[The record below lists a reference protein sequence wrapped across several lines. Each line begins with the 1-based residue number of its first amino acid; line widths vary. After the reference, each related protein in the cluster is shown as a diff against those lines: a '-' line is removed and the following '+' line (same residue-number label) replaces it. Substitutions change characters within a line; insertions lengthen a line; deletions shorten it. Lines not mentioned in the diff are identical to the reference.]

1 MFLFSTS
8 HVSSS
13 GSATTT
19 VSEVEERRIQVLSC
33 EINHGVSLKSIKE
46 DTEGR
51 VLNELCAF
59 VDGSRVSAHQ
69 VEGYLAQHFMMDRKL
84 RSRGG
89 SGIADHAPEFC
100 DI

>member
-13 GSATTT
+13 CSATTT

-33 EINHGVSLKSIKE
+33 EINHGVSLESIKE

-51 VLNELCAF
+51 LF
-59 VDGSRVSAHQ
+59 SFDAHNGGDHQ
-69 VEGYLAQHFMMDRKL
+69 ADCVYAGVGKEGV
-84 RSRGG
+84 
-89 SGIADHAPEFC
+89 
-100 DI
+100 